1 MATKSNQKNNPNAG
15 GKRKMS
21 AQERDARRR
30 RKFVIFGMEIAVILA
45 MVVVLYMVMSK
56 EDLEGPTVT
65 YIEPEK
71 VAIPEEVKKESE
83 EGTMQGYMNIALFG
97 VDARTENQIYKGSRS
112 DSTMIASVNLDTGE
126 IRLVSVYRDTYL
138 NLGNDKYDK
147 CNAAYSNGG
156 AEQAVKMLNMNL
168 DMNIT
173 DFVTV
178 GYQGLSSVIDGLGGV
193 WIDVDETELKHI
205 NNYQIDVAK
214 VLECDYTPVTQ
225 TGYQLLNGLQATA
238 YCRIRYGGGDDF
250 KRTSRQREVLKA
262 IQDQAKQASY
272 DDLVKAFTNSLKHIY
287 TSLDEED
294 ILALLEHIAD
304 YSIVEEDGFPTE
316 SLRTTANVGAV
327 GSCVIPLDLEENVVW
342 LHEFLFDD
350 TSYQVTETVQEI
362 GDKVEADTSP
372 YIKRLN

>member
-1 MATKSNQKNNPNAG
+1 MATKSNQRNRQGEANRRQMNA
-15 GKRKMS
+15 K
-21 AQERDARRR
+21 ERDARRR
-30 RKFVIFGMEIAVILA
+30 RKFVIFGVEIVVILA
-45 MVVVLYMVMSK
+45 MVVVLYMVMTK

-65 YIEPEK
+65 VIEPER
-71 VAIPEEVKKESE
+71 VAIPEEVKKETE

-97 VDARTENQIYKGSRS
+97 LDARTESQMYKGSRS
-112 DSTMIASVNLDTGE
+112 DSTMIASINLDTGE

-178 GYQGLSSVIDGLGGV
+178 GYQGLRSVIDGLGGV
-193 WIDVDETELKHI
+193 WIDVDATELKHI
-205 NNYQIDVAK
+205 NNYQMDVAK

-225 TGYQLLNGLQATA
+225 SGYQLLNGLQATA

-250 KRTSRQREVLKA
+250 KRTERQREVLKA
-262 IQDQAKQASY
+262 IQDQAKAADY
-272 DDLVKAFTNSLKHIY
+272 ETLVKVFTNSLKYIY

-294 ILALLEHIAD
+294 ILELLKNITK
-304 YSIVEEDGFPTE
+304 YSIMEEGGFPQE
-316 SLRTTANVGAV
+316 DMRTTGNIGAV
-327 GSCVIPLDLEENVVW
+327 GSCVVPLDLESNVIW

-350 TSYQVTETVQEI
+350 ENYQVTSTIQEI
-362 GDKVEADTSP
+362 GAKVESDTSP